1 LKQRKNLTEV
11 DKAAILTNQTVIDI
25 NDEKNDYT
33 KKNFMVE
40 QMIE

>member
-1 LKQRKNLTEV
+1 V

>member
-1 LKQRKNLTEV
+1 MKQRKNLTEV

>member
-1 LKQRKNLTEV
+1 MKQRKNLTEV
-11 DKAAILTNQTVIDI
+11 DKAAILTNKTVIDI